1 MELKDI
7 AAISGKGGLYKILKP
22 TRTGVIVESMD
33 GQKKKMVVSG
43 NARVSVLKD
52 VSIYTTDADG
62 SVPLEEVF
70 YKIKEEFGDDP
81 GVEST
86 SPPDE
91 LEAFLQHILPNYD
104 AERVYSSDMKKLV
117 MWYHILLK
125 QAPDVLEK
133 KEEAPTKEKKAGEE
147 KKKEKPETASRK
159 EE

>member
-7 AAISGKGGLYKILKP
+7 AAISGKSGLYKILKP

-33 GQKKKMVVSG
+33 AQKKKMVVGG

-62 SVPLEEVF
+62 SVPLEEVLH
-70 YKIKEEFGDDP
+70 KIQKEFGDDP

-91 LEAFLQHILPNYD
+91 LEAFMQHILPNYD
-104 AERVYSSDMKKLV
+104 AERVYPSDMKKLI
-117 MWYHILLK
+117 MWYHILQK
-125 QAPDVLEK
+125 EAPEILEK
-133 KEEAPTKEKKAGEE
+133 EEKESEKKDQTEKEEKEKE
-147 KKKEKPETASRK
+147 S
-159 EE
+159 